1 MVDTER
7 RGTEGVA
14 EVVQKILME
23 PFDDPHPISVQV
35 GESYDAGG
43 DPVLD
48 IVVVYE
54 SDDRE
59 LDISKVVSF
68 VRQQRP
74 ALSEIGEERF
84 PMMSYVPADEYAE
97 SA

>member
-7 RGTEGVA
+7 SATDRAAGVVR
-14 EVVQKILME
+14 EVLME
-23 PFDDPHPISVQV
+23 QFDGLHLVSVEV
-35 GESYDAGG
+35 EEGYDAGG

-54 SDDRE
+54 PGGRK
-59 LDISKVVSF
+59 LDVSKVVSF
-68 VRQQRP
+68 VRHLRP

>member
-7 RGTEGVA
+7 SATDRAAGAVREVLMEQFKDLQLVSVEVA
-14 EVVQKILME
+14 E
-23 PFDDPHPISVQV
+23 
-35 GESYDAGG
+35 GYDAGD

-48 IVVVYE
+48 IVVVYDPDGPE
-54 SDDRE
+54 P
-59 LDISKVVSF
+59 DISKVVAF
-68 VRQQRP
+68 VRHLRP

>member
-7 RGTEGVA
+7 SATDRAA
-14 EVVQKILME
+14 EVIREVLKEQFGGL
-23 PFDDPHPISVQV
+23 HLVSVEV
-35 GESYDAGG
+35 EEGHDADG

-48 IVVVYE
+48 VLVVYGT
-54 SDDRE
+54 SSRK

-68 VRQQRP
+68 VRHLRP

>member
-7 RGTEGVA
+7 SATDRAAGVVREVLMEQFDGLHPVSVEVA
-14 EVVQKILME
+14 EGY
-23 PFDDPHPISVQV
+23 DP
-35 GESYDAGG
+35 DG

-54 SDDRE
+54 PGGRK
-59 LDISKVVSF
+59 LDVSKVVAF
-68 VRQQRP
+68 VRHLRP

>member
-7 RGTEGVA
+7 SSTDRAA
-14 EVVQKILME
+14 EVVREVLME
-23 PFDDPHPISVQV
+23 QFDGLQLVSVEV
-35 GESYDAGG
+35 TEGYDAGD

-54 SDDRE
+54 PDGRK
-59 LDISKVVSF
+59 LDVSKVVAF
-68 VRQQRP
+68 VRHLRP

>member
-7 RGTEGVA
+7 GATKGVA
-14 EVVQKILME
+14 GVVRKILME
-23 PFDDPHPISVQV
+23 QFDDLHLVSVEV
-35 GESYDAGG
+35 GEGYDAGG

-48 IVVVYE
+48 ILVVYE
-54 SDDRE
+54 PGDRE

-68 VRQQRP
+68 VRHLRP

>member
-7 RGTEGVA
+7 SATDRAAGVVR
-14 EVVQKILME
+14 EVLME
-23 PFDDPHPISVQV
+23 QFDGLHPVSVEAAEGYDP
-35 GESYDAGG
+35 DG

-48 IVVVYE
+48 IVVIYE
-54 SDDRE
+54 PGGRK
-59 LDISKVVSF
+59 LDVSKVVAF
-68 VRQQRP
+68 VRHLRP